1 MRVSC
6 SCLVKGASENLVPNI
21 RKMGLEP
28 IITNQ
33 VIRVVYDGK
42 DKSIGE
48 AIVRLF
54 ADETDHDVYVHYAPD
69 EIEQYQPIKSLKKH
83 PRSSDRKKRKK
94 R

>member
-6 SCLVKGASENLVPNI
+6 GCLAKTASEGLADKI
-21 RKMGLEP
+21 RAIGVEP
-28 IITNQ
+28 IITSQ
-33 VIRVVYDGK
+33 IIRAVYDGK

-54 ADETDHDVYVHYAPD
+54 ADEIDHDVYVHYAPD
-69 EIEQYQPIKSLKKH
+69 EINSYQPIKPPKQH
-83 PRSSDRKKRKK
+83 PRSVDRKKRNK